1 MKRRVKTQPTN
12 PYYSN
17 EPAVARSQI
26 ASKPPVQSAS
36 LGNSTPKMVDKKP
49 GRLSGVAGFS
59 EKHRPPAKGMGNVPF
74 VKPLKSGPAKPTSIP
89 KLKVSGHPKAHQI
102 GAVKP
107 LKLKV

>member
-1 MKRRVKTQPTN
+1 MKRRVRTQPSN

-49 GRLSGVAGFS
+49 GRAAGVAGFVD
-59 EKHRPPAKGMGNVPF
+59 KHKPPAKGMGSVPF
-74 VKPLKSGPAKPTSIP
+74 AKPLKSGTAKPSPIP
-89 KLKVSGHPKAHQI
+89 KLKVSGHLKAHQI
-102 GAVKP
+102 GSVKP

>member
-1 MKRRVKTQPTN
+1 MKKRVSTKQTN

-17 EPAVARSQI
+17 EPAVARNQMADRSLT
-26 ASKPPVQSAS
+26 QSAS

-59 EKHRPPAKGMGNVPF
+59 SKAKPPAKAMAAVPF
-74 VKPLKSGPAKPTSIP
+74 VKPLKSGTAKPTSIP

-102 GAVKP
+102 GSVKS